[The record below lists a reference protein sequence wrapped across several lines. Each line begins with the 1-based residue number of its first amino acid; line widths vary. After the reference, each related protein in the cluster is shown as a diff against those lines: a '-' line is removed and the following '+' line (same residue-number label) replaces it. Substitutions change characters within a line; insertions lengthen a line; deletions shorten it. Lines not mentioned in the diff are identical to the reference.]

1 MRTVTAPDLVVLAA
15 NTRRVGFRVKMANGE
30 PLGTSMI
37 DLSKYVESVSI
48 DADIDQPVS
57 GATVT
62 FRRDASVT
70 ESLSPLRT
78 DSTLNRLDDGVTY
91 APQIDVRRNI
101 TIEEVTT
108 AAGGFSVDYK
118 LIFKGT
124 TDTVQF
130 EHSPI
135 SVTCRDLGALLV
147 DYFVETETV
156 YGTAAGR
163 ALELVMQDILDG
175 NGLSVISLYT
185 PVSPAFNI
193 TSYNQQ
199 PQSVQDAFSA
209 LVQLIG
215 WDARYKWH
223 EGTSAFRPTLSQPDR
238 AKTVPDHTF
247 GPSSYFDVTRLNLD
261 RTGIRNRVKVDYRIA
276 TTGVRSSETYT
287 DATSAAKY
295 GDQFMLIQEADTSPI
310 DTAAKAL
317 ALATVAVLDLKE
329 PKAEQELELPFFW
342 PAELGDLYRFTD
354 NKAHYNG
361 NQDWAVVSVKHEIS
375 RRHHRTT
382 LRVRGS
388 PAGGYLTWLS
398 LGTPP
403 TGGGGGGGG
412 GPGNKRKT
420 HPPPSALAPIAHIF
434 PLNTEADSTVWNL
447 RFTATA
453 AQGGGFGTQLTYT
466 VKRKLGTATE
476 TTLSSGNATAFPLD
490 LSITRHLKASA
501 VVEFTIT
508 DQVTLLTDT
517 KYYPLPSQR
526 TEIGDDGVTL
536 SASVLVSTGTAV
548 NKMLA
553 KTLAGDPDT
562 LDSVADG
569 ATYKRIGG
577 VSSNLVQTASIA
589 AAAVTKDKTEAR
601 NRCKVYNSANQ
612 SLTSGAPTFITLDSE
627 VFDVGGLHDTATN
640 NHRITIPTGG
650 DKGVTTFTLQGRF
663 AANGTGTRGISIQD
677 KLGATIAEALH
688 APAGASGLTTLQVQ
702 VSVNA
707 PAVGDWFAA
716 VAFQDSGGALN
727 LIFGA
732 GATHFSATHLW

>member
-1 MRTVTAPDLVVLAA
+1 MRTVTAPELVVLAA
-15 NTRRVGFRVKMANGE
+15 NTRVVAFRVKMANGE

-48 DADIDQPVS
+48 ESDIDQPVS

-70 ESLSPLRT
+70 QSLSPLRT

-91 APQIDVRRNI
+91 APQVDVKRNI
-101 TIEEVTT
+101 TIEEVTI
-108 AAGGFSVDYK
+108 GVEDFSVDYK

-124 TDTVQF
+124 TDTVSF

-135 SVTCRDLGALLV
+135 SVTCRDLGAVLV
-147 DYFVETETV
+147 DNFIETETV
-156 YGTAAGR
+156 EGTVAGR
-163 ALELVMQDILDG
+163 SIELVMQDILDDA
-175 NGLSVISLYT
+175 GLAVIVLYT
-185 PVSPAFNI
+185 PVSPGFNI
-193 TSYNQQ
+193 TEYKQQ
-199 PQSVQDAFSA
+199 PQSAMDALSA
-209 LVQLIG
+209 LQQLIG
-215 WDARYKWH
+215 WDTRYKWDG
-223 EGTSAFRPTLSQPDR
+223 GTSAFRLTLSQPDR
-238 AKTVPDHTF
+238 AKTVPDYTF
-247 GPSSYFDVTRLNLD
+247 GPGSYFDVTRLELD
-261 RTGIRNRVKVDYRIA
+261 LTGIRNSVKVSYRIA
-276 TTGVRSSETYT
+276 ATGVRSSQTYT

-295 GDQFMLIQEADTSPI
+295 GHRFMLIQESDTSPI

-375 RRHHRTT
+375 RRHHRTV

-434 PLNTEADSTVWNL
+434 PLNTETDSTSWEL

-466 VKRKLGTATE
+466 IKRKLGTATE
-476 TTLSSGNATAFPLD
+476 ATLSSGNATAFPLD
-490 LSITRHLKASA
+490 LFVARHLKASA

-536 SASVLVSTGTAV
+536 SSFVVDSTARAV
-548 NKMLA
+548 NRQLA
-553 KTLAGDPDT
+553 KALVGDPDT

-569 ATYKRIGG
+569 TTHKKIVGV
-577 VSSNLVQTASIA
+577 VSSLITPSSS
-589 AAAVTKDKTEAR
+589 TGR
-601 NRCKVYNSANQ
+601 SRCQLYNSGNQ
-612 SLTSGAPTFITLDSE
+612 SITTATNTDITWDSE
-627 VFDVGGLHDTATN
+627 TFDVGGLHNPASN
-640 NHRITIPTGG
+640 PSRITIPAGG
-650 DKGVTTFTLQGRF
+650 DTGLWLLVAQIEFAFNATGDRAFGIRKNATTYIANVAVRATVNTLN
-663 AANGTGTRGISIQD
+663 AI
-677 KLGATIAEALH
+677 
-688 APAGASGLTTLQVQ
+688 VQ
-702 VSVNA
+702 VSALVNA
-707 PAVGDWFAA
+707 PAVGDYFE
-716 VAFQDSGGALN
+716 VRVYQDSGGNLN
-727 LIFGA
+727 VIGGA
-732 GATHFSATHLW
+732 IAASYFAAHHIW

>member
-1 MRTVTAPDLVVLAA
+1 MRTVTAPELAVLAA
-15 NTRRVGFRVKMANGE
+15 NTRVVAFRVKMANGE

-48 DADIDQPVS
+48 ESDIDQPVS

-70 ESLSPLRT
+70 QSLSPLRT

-91 APQIDVRRNI
+91 APQIDVKRNI

-108 AAGGFSVDYK
+108 AVGGFSVDYK

-124 TDTVQF
+124 TDTVSF

-135 SVTCRDLGALLV
+135 SVTCRDLGAVLV
-147 DYFVETETV
+147 DNFVETEAV
-156 YGTAAGR
+156 YGTGAGR

-185 PVSPAFNI
+185 PVSPGFNI

-199 PQSVQDAFSA
+199 PQSVMDALSA
-209 LVQLIG
+209 LQQLIG
-215 WDARYKWH
+215 WDTRYKWDG
-223 EGTSAFRPTLSQPDR
+223 GTSAFRLTLSQPDR
-238 AKTVPDHTF
+238 AKTVPDYTF
-247 GPSSYFDVTRLNLD
+247 GPGSYFDVTRLELD
-261 RTGIRNRVKVDYRIA
+261 LTGIRNSVKVSYRIA
-276 TTGVRSSETYT
+276 ATGVRSSQTYT

-295 GDQFMLIQEADTSPI
+295 GHRFMLIQEADTSPI

-375 RRHHRTT
+375 RRHHRTV

-403 TGGGGGGGG
+403 TGGGGGGGGGG

-434 PLNTEADSTVWNL
+434 PLNTEADSTVWDL

-476 TTLSSGNATAFPLD
+476 ATLSSGNATAFPLD
-490 LSITRHLKASA
+490 LSVTRHLKASA

-536 SASVLVSTGTAV
+536 SSAVKVSTGVDV
-548 NKMLA
+548 NLMLA
-553 KTLAGDPDT
+553 KTNLTDPD
-562 LDSVADG
+562 G
-569 ATYKRIGG
+569 
-577 VSSNLVQTASIA
+577 
-589 AAAVTKDKTEAR
+589 
-601 NRCKVYNSANQ
+601 
-612 SLTSGAPTFITLDSE
+612 TSGSRTTRYAATAFFQPTSGNAQQYNRLNFAYAPQ
-627 VFDVGGLHDTATN
+627 G
-640 NHRITIPTGG
+640 
-650 DKGVTTFTLQGRF
+650 KTTSD
-663 AANGTGTRGISIQD
+663 GTGTPDEHFANVPVALGMTITAFRLRTHTGNPFDQVALMVYRQD
-677 KLGATIAEALH
+677 ADGSSTQLGSTQTSTGAGYATLTVGSLSESAS
-688 APAGASGLTTLQVQ
+688 AGRSYLFRCKTMKDT
-702 VSVNA
+702 
-707 PAVGDWFAA
+707 AVGIDTTRMSWFE
-716 VAFQDSGGALN
+716 VDEDYPDLKTN
-727 LIFGA
+727 L
-732 GATHFSATHLW
+732 